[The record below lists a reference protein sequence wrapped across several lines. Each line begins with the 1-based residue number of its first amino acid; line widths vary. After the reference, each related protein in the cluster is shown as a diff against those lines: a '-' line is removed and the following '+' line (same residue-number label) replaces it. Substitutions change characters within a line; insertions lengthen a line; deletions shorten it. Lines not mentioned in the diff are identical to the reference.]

1 MSADPRTL
9 GWLNRAL
16 AHELSAVQQLLA
28 QSVLARR
35 WGDEALS
42 KGLRHEATEELAHA
56 ELLMERLI
64 LMGVSPAA
72 QPLSVARLGRN
83 ADELLL
89 ANSGLELEA
98 IRIYKEALLHANRVR
113 DTETASLMASIL
125 GEEKQ
130 HLVQL
135 DAVIQGKSRSG

>member
-1 MSADPRTL
+1 MSADTRTL

-89 ANSGLELEA
+89 ANRGLELEA

-125 GEEKQ
+125 DEEKQ

>member
-35 WGDEALS
+35 WGDEALA

-83 ADELLL
+83 VDELLL
-89 ANSGLELEA
+89 ANRGLELEA

-113 DTETASLMASIL
+113 DTETAGLMASIL
-125 GEEKQ
+125 DEEKQ

>member
-89 ANSGLELEA
+89 ANRGLELEA

-125 GEEKQ
+125 DEEKQ

>member
-1 MSADPRTL
+1 
-9 GWLNRAL
+9 
-16 AHELSAVQQLLA
+16 VQQLLA

-89 ANSGLELEA
+89 ANRGLELEA

-125 GEEKQ
+125 DEEKQ

>member
-83 ADELLL
+83 AD
-89 ANSGLELEA
+89 
-98 IRIYKEALLHANRVR
+98 
-113 DTETASLMASIL
+113 
-125 GEEKQ
+125 
-130 HLVQL
+130 
-135 DAVIQGKSRSG
+135 

>member
-72 QPLSVARLGRN
+72 QTLSVARLGRN

-89 ANSGLELEA
+89 ANRGLEVEA
-98 IRIYKEALLHANRVR
+98 IRIYQEALLHTSRVR
-113 DTETASLMASIL
+113 DTETAKLMASIL
-125 GEEKQ
+125 AEEKQ
-130 HLVQL
+130 HLVHL
-135 DAVIQGKSRSG
+135 DAVIQGKSSSG

>member
-72 QPLSVARLGRN
+72 QPLLVARLGRN

-89 ANSGLELEA
+89 ANRGLELEA

-125 GEEKQ
+125 DEEKQ

>member
-89 ANSGLELEA
+89 ANRGLELEA

>member
-35 WGDEALS
+35 WGDEALA

-64 LMGVSPAA
+64 FMGVSPAA

-89 ANSGLELEA
+89 ANRGLELEA

-125 GEEKQ
+125 DEEKQ

>member
-113 DTETASLMASIL
+113 DTETASLMDSIL
-125 GEEKQ
+125 DEEKQ

>member
-35 WGDEALS
+35 WGDEALA

-89 ANSGLELEA
+89 ANRGLELEA

-125 GEEKQ
+125 DEEKQ

>member
-89 ANSGLELEA
+89 ANRGLELEA

-113 DTETASLMASIL
+113 DSETASLMASIL
-125 GEEKQ
+125 DEEKQ

>member
-89 ANSGLELEA
+89 ANRGLELEA

-135 DAVIQGKSRSG
+135 DAVIQGRSRSG

>member
-89 ANSGLELEA
+89 ANRGLELEA
-98 IRIYKEALLHANRVR
+98 IRIYKEALLNANRVR

-125 GEEKQ
+125 DEEKQ